1 VDPRRRTIA
10 LLALTLGVFLVTLN
24 VTVVVVALPDIAA
37 DLQAAP
43 DTTAWIIDAYNLV
56 GASLLLTAGFLAD
69 RFGRRRML
77 LTGYALFSGGA
88 LLCALAPSISFLL
101 AFRVVQAIGGTAL
114 TPTSLAIVAN
124 IYPDPRERAK
134 AIGIWG
140 VSSGLGLGLGPIIGG
155 AAVDALGWR
164 SVFAVNAVIGLAALV
179 AVLRVVPASR
189 SAVARRIDVPGQLL
203 AVAFLASLTYALIEA
218 GRYGWTSP
226 RILAILAADVV
237 LAIAFLRT
245 ERRTADPLL
254 ELGFFRDRQFSG
266 TVAIT
271 VAAFFAFGGF
281 VYENTLFLEQGRGY
295 SALAAGLLS
304 LPSALPTL
312 VGGPVSGRLVATRGP
327 RGVLGAATAT
337 MALGLVLLAALPGD
351 APIEALLAC
360 YALVGIGYAVLN
372 APISTVAVASMP
384 REQAGVAA
392 AVVSSGRNVGIV
404 LGVAALGALAASRL
418 PDAASAVEMADAI
431 APAYVLAAA
440 VLAAATVV
448 ARLTLRAVPPV
459 AVSSAPHRSP

>member
-1 VDPRRRTIA
+1 MDPRRRTIA

-37 DLQAAP
+37 DLNAGP

-69 RFGRRRML
+69 RFGRRRIL
-77 LTGYALFSGGA
+77 VTGYALFTGGA
-88 LLCALAPSISFLL
+88 LLCALAPNVAWLL
-101 AFRVVQAIGGTAL
+101 AFRVVQALGGTAL

-155 AAVDALGWR
+155 AAVDAFGWR
-164 SVFAVNAVIGLAALV
+164 AVFAVNAVIGLAALI
-179 AVLRVVPASR
+179 AVVRVVPRSR
-189 SAVARRIDVPGQLL
+189 SDVARRIDIPGQLL
-203 AVAFLASLTYALIEA
+203 AVAFLGSLTYALIEA
-218 GRYGWTSP
+218 GRYGWTSG
-226 RILAILAADVV
+226 RILTILAADVV
-237 LAIAFLRT
+237 LAIAFVRT
-245 ERRTADPLL
+245 ERRTAEPLL

-337 MALGLVLLAALPGD
+337 MALGLALLAALPGD
-351 APIEALLAC
+351 APIEALLGC

-384 REQAGVAA
+384 KEQAGVAA
-392 AVVSSGRNVGIV
+392 AVISSGRNVGIV
-404 LGVAALGALAASRL
+404 LGIAALGALVAARL
-418 PDAASAVEMADAI
+418 PAAASAVEMADAI
-431 APAYVLAAA
+431 APAYILAAGVLAAA
-440 VLAAATVV
+440 AVV
-448 ARLTLRAVPPV
+448 ARTALRAVPPV
-459 AVSSAPHRSP
+459 VVSSSSR